1 MQSPGGV
8 DIRQP
13 PITDGN
19 QFSAGQQNEQ
29 PRTPNTQT
37 LSKEEQ
43 RILAECRSEAYW
55 YRSMP
60 LSVLLGSGALYAVKT
75 GIISASQRFG
85 PWPKVVIGMSIGYI
99 TGKMSYVNVC
109 KEKFLREAPNSEFAR
124 TIRKAQGEVVPESE
138 ADTNSQLPY
147 QQGLFPDG
155 KDTANTSGDT
165 GYSDYFVNPPNDKNL
180 EERGRL
186 GGTSLT
192 YDQLR
197 AQHRQKEIEKPHMQ
211 QGALIKP
218 STPVDPTKVSVPPAA
233 YSSQAHPPSE
243 SINTYTQ
250 VQSDAPEFSSEPPP
264 PQSTRKRTNKYGDEI
279 FE

>member
-19 QFSAGQQNEQ
+19 QFSAGKQNEQ
-29 PRTPNTQT
+29 PHTSITKG
-37 LSKEEQ
+37 LSKDEQ

-55 YRSMP
+55 YRSLP
-60 LSVLLGSGALYAVKT
+60 LSVMVGSGALYAVKT
-75 GIISASQRFG
+75 GLISASQRWG
-85 PWPKVVIGMSIGYI
+85 PWPKVVIGVCVGYI
-99 TGKMSYVNVC
+99 AGKVSYANVC
-109 KEKFLREAPNSEFAR
+109 KEKFLREAPNSAFAQA
-124 TIRKAQGEVVPESE
+124 IRKSQGEVVPESE
-138 ADTNSQLPY
+138 ADANSQLPY

-155 KDTANTSGDT
+155 KDTANTGGDT

-197 AQHRQKEIEKPHMQ
+197 AQHRQKEMEKPHMQ

-233 YSSQAHPPSE
+233 YSPQAPPPSE
-243 SINTYTQ
+243 FTNTYTQ
-250 VQSDAPEFSSEPPP
+250 SDPPEYSSEPPP
-264 PQSTRKRTNKYGDEI
+264 PSSTRKRTNKYGDEI